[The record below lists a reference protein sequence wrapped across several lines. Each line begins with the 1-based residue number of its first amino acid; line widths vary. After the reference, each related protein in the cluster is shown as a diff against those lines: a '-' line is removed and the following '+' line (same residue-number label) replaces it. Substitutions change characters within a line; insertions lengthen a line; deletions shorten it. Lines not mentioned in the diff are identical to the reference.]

1 MLQITSCIMNS
12 SKSFHLRIS
21 HLPPS
26 YKLYTQ
32 QGYVTFCRCQCGQC
46 TTEHLLS
53 ALEYRCCWEV
63 LQARRQLVFDGS
75 ILSKWA
81 LLCVIRMVRLI
92 AAKLGNQRTSK
103 LKVVFLLQFGHHH
116 FLYPASEHFFHLP
129 LQFWQ

>member
-1 MLQITSCIMNS
+1 MNGRILFLNMLQITSCIMNS
-12 SKSFHLRIS
+12 SKSFRLRIS

-46 TTEHLLS
+46 TTEHLSS

-75 ILSKWA
+75 IERIKCVTQHEDYLAMTNTAVLKQVGP
-81 LLCVIRMVRLI
+81 LLRDKNGKTYRRQ
-92 AAKLGNQRTSK
+92 AGQ
-103 LKVVFLLQFGHHH
+103 
-116 FLYPASEHFFHLP
+116 SENE
-129 LQFWQ
+129 